1 MKNFGSVLIGGFAL
15 LVLLS
20 MTAYTVDQRQYAL
33 VFRLGKIVDVKK
45 DPGLYF
51 KLPFIQSVKYFENR
65 IVTLDWEKPAKFI
78 TSENKYM
85 LVDSFVKWRIVDP
98 AKYYVSIREGGE
110 AAAEDRLAK
119 VINAGL
125 RTEFGLRT
133 VHDVI
138 AGERTAVMNNLRK
151 TADKEARQIGV
162 QVYDVRLKRVDYSE
176 EISKSVFDRMIS
188 ERIRIAK
195 QLRADGERASEVIR
209 ADADKQHEV
218 IIAEAFR
225 KAEKTK
231 GDGDAIATK
240 IYADAYGKDAEFY
253 AFYRSMEAYKKSF
266 KDKSDIMILDPSS
279 EFFKYMRG
287 VNGQAN

>member
-1 MKNFGSVLIGGFAL
+1 MKNFGSVLISGFVL

-45 DPGLYF
+45 EPGLYF

-287 VNGQAN
+287 ANG

>member
-1 MKNFGSVLIGGFAL
+1 MKNLGLVLMSGFVL

-20 MTAYTVDQRQYAL
+20 MTAYTVDQRQHAL

-85 LVDSFVKWRIVDP
+85 LVDSFVKWRIIDP

-138 AGERTAVMNNLRK
+138 AGERAAVMNNLRI

-162 QVYDVRLKRVDYSE
+162 QVVDVRLKRVDYSE

-231 GDGDAIATK
+231 GDGDAIAIK

-287 VNGQAN
+287 ANG